1 MPFADFSRATAVTD
15 FNAAYLSAA
24 QLDGLPFGGLG
35 ADVLIDSSVRIVGIE
50 NLRIGSHSRI
60 DAGTIIV
67 ASGPVSIGSHVHIGA
82 HCYLQGRGGIRIGDF
97 ANVSSFVGLH
107 SVSDDPSGTSL
118 TNPTVPDA
126 YKTLDIGEIV
136 LGRHALVYTKSTL
149 LPGTTLGEGAV
160 IGALSLAGGDIPEWT
175 IHAGVP
181 ARFLKARARD
191 VLDLERKFLR
201 SDGPA

>member
-1 MPFADFSRATAVTD
+1 MTD
-15 FNAAYLSAA
+15 FNAAYLTGAE
-24 QLDGLPFGGLG
+24 LDALPFAAIGR
-35 ADVLIDSSVRIVGIE
+35 DVLIDSSVRIVGVE

-67 ASGPVSIGSHVHIGA
+67 ASGPVSIGSYVHVGA

-97 ANVSSFVGLH
+97 ANVSSYVGLH
-107 SVSDDPSGTSL
+107 SVSDDPSGASL

-126 YKTLDIGEIV
+126 YKTLEIGEIA
-136 LGRHALVYTKSTL
+136 LERHALIYTKATL
-149 LPGTTLGEGAV
+149 LPGTRVGEGAV
-160 IGALSLAGGDIPEWT
+160 IGAHSLASGEIAEWS

-191 VLDLERKFLR
+191 VLELERRFR
-201 SDGPA
+201 ASDAGE